1 MDDRPTYA
9 PAVCRECG
17 AAYPLTG
24 QKCWLCGADLPE
36 RAALTTAPT
45 SENPFAASAHRTFS
59 LSSLFLVMTLAA
71 VCLGVFAAAP
81 GVGVA
86 LAIVATPALVRTMV
100 VSSRGKARGSRLSPT
115 EKVWTFAASACLLVV
130 VIAAAGIAFF
140 YACATVV
147 FGNPFGV
154 RTPGVSQAVGL
165 ATLVLCVLVGIGV
178 PVGLFYIFW
187 GRKPPRWFA
196 RPWESAL
203 ARSKLARVFFATF
216 VVGSLISLS
225 SVSRGTIFVHE
236 LLFPIVLVGILVGW
250 PFLTALILRR
260 SAAPVSPSLL
270 ATALAAL
277 AFILLLTAT
286 PVLFLLGGSWLGSW
300 LFLPLR
306 WLVEPSQ
313 LSWPIAAACAAT
325 TDYWLCTRL
334 WPALTHQ
341 KD

>member
-9 PAVCRECG
+9 TAVCRECG

-36 RAALTTAPT
+36 RAALTTAPR
-45 SENPFAASAHRTFS
+45 SENPFATSAHRTFS

-81 GVGVA
+81 GLGVF
-86 LAIVATPALVRTMV
+86 LAIVSTPALARTVFVASRRKESGTEMSVGQKILAFTGALGV
-100 VSSRGKARGSRLSPT
+100 VA
-115 EKVWTFAASACLLVV
+115 VTFVTASV
-130 VIAAAGIAFF
+130 IAFF
-140 YACATVV
+140 TACFAALGGMALNLSQNLAIRLAG
-147 FGNPFGV
+147 FLGGV
-154 RTPGVSQAVGL
+154 IALGL
-165 ATLVLCVLVGIGV
+165 IICVLYA
-178 PVGLFYIFW
+178 LW

-203 ARSKLARVFFATF
+203 ARSKLARVFLATL
-216 VVGSLISLS
+216 VVGSLIRLS
-225 SVSRGTIFVHE
+225 SVSRDTMFVDE

-260 SAAPVSPSLL
+260 SAAPAPSSSLP
-270 ATALAAL
+270 TALAAL
-277 AFILLLTAT
+277 VFLVLLTAAA
-286 PVLFLLGGSWLGSW
+286 VLVFLGAWWMGNW
-300 LFLPLR
+300 LFFPRRFLG
-306 WLVEPSQ
+306 
-313 LSWPIAAACAAT
+313 WPFAAACAAT